1 MKISGWWVPAVVLL
15 VACGDSNSSSGGTK
29 CSGAL
34 YDKCAGASGCT
45 SGLCQSSPS
54 IGMFCSQTC
63 TPGQGCPTQNG
74 TTVTCSNQG
83 ICLPAATNSCS
94 L

>member
-1 MKISGWWVPAVVLL
+1 MKIPGGWMLAFFLL
-15 VACGDSNSSSGGTK
+15 IGCGDNSSPSGGTK

-45 SGLCQSSPS
+45 SGMCQSSPS
-54 IGMFCSQTC
+54 IGMFCTQTC
-63 TPGQGCPTQNG
+63 SPGQVCPAQYG
-74 TTVTCSNQG
+74 TAVTCNNMG
-83 ICLPAATNSCS
+83 ICLPPATNSCS